1 MNQNIVKFKEIFQII
16 KNKGW
21 VKSISN
27 SDGSV
32 GITFESLL
40 GRKENNSVLP
50 DYNGIE
56 LKCSASNSF
65 HPITLFSIN
74 FDGPTKYETQRL
86 ANMYGKRDTIVKDKN
101 ALYASLSCNANYLV
115 NNMFNFKIRID
126 TYSKIIYLVISDLNQ
141 NIIEEKCFIKFDT
154 LQNHLITKLN
164 YLAMVYANKKNI
176 DGIQFFNYTRLEI
189 YQLKSFDNFVK
200 AIEND
205 KIKISLILRISK
217 SKANYGKP
225 DYKNLTFAIK
235 KYDLNYLF
243 YKI

>member
-56 LKCSASNSF
+56 LKCSTSNSF

-74 FDGPTKYETQRL
+74 FDGPAKYETQRL
-86 ANMYGKRDTIVKDKN
+86 ANM
-101 ALYASLSCNANYLV
+101 
-115 NNMFNFKIRID
+115 
-126 TYSKIIYLVISDLNQ
+126 
-141 NIIEEKCFIKFDT
+141 
-154 LQNHLITKLN
+154 
-164 YLAMVYANKKNI
+164 
-176 DGIQFFNYTRLEI
+176 
-189 YQLKSFDNFVK
+189 
-200 AIEND
+200 
-205 KIKISLILRISK
+205 
-217 SKANYGKP
+217 YGKP

-235 KYDLNYLF
+235 KCDLNYLF